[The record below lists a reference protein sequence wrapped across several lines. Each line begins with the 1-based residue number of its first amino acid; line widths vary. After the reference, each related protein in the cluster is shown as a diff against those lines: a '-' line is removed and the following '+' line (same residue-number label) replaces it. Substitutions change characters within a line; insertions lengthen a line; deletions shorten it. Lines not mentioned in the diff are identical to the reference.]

1 MKATTIQLAA
11 ALTLTFGIAACVPSA
26 SAPAPAPAPV
36 TGTAPP
42 APLAGAP
49 RERVPMLTEWDNL
62 PATPGQWRYSARDG
76 ASEAAFSGRDNQ
88 PLARLRCDPARRAVS
103 LIVPGAS
110 ARGEEM
116 IVQSE
121 TLSRALPYP
130 QVLGGGAT
138 VTFAPGDPLLDAMA
152 LSKGRFLVNAVGA
165 GPLVLPSYAEVSRVI
180 EDCR

>member
-11 ALTLTFGIAACVPSA
+11 ALTLTFGIAACVPST
-26 SAPAPAPAPV
+26 SAPTPTPAPV

-42 APLAGAP
+42 APSAGAP
-49 RERVPMLTEWDNL
+49 RQPVPMLTDWDNL
-62 PATPGQWRYSARDG
+62 PATPGQWRYSARNG

-88 PLARLRCDPARRAVS
+88 PLAQLSCDPARRAVS
-103 LIVPGAS
+103 LTLPGAS
-110 ARGEEM
+110 ARGSEM

-121 TLSRALPYP
+121 TQSRVLPYP
-130 QVLGGGAT
+130 QAQGGAT

-152 LSKGRFLVNAVGA
+152 LSKGRFAVNAVGA
-165 GPLVLPSYAEVSRVI
+165 GPLILPSYAEVSRVI